1 MQVWEKHSLEEI
13 LQTLEMEL
21 AKAKSELTCAEA
33 DIRKVKNR
41 VAFIITAIHHL
52 KSTEV

>member
-21 AKAKSELTCAEA
+21 AKSKSELTCAQA
-33 DIRKVKNR
+33 DLAKVKNR
-41 VAFIITAIHHL
+41 IAFIITAIHHL
-52 KSTEV
+52 KQKEV